1 MLMSDG
7 LRWCMQYLGSVQP
20 LDWIFFFFFLFFLSI
35 FLLLVWSDGL
45 VQ

>member
-20 LDWIFFFFFLFFLSI
+20 LDWIFSFLFLFFKYFPTFS
-35 FLLLVWSDGL
+35 LVR
-45 VQ
+45 